1 MLFTGLK
8 ISDTQTGLRVMSK
21 EVATYLLN
29 VKGERY
35 EYETNVLLATKR
47 LDISITEEK
56 IGTIYLNNNKES
68 HFNPIKDSIEI
79 YKLFMK
85 YIISSLSSFIL
96 DIFLF
101 TIFIKLT
108 NEVITS
114 SVISRIIS
122 SIYNFLINKNL
133 IFKNSD
139 NKSIIKYY
147 LLVIIQLAIST
158 TITQV
163 LNNCIKLNIVIIKIL
178 VDTFIFII
186 NFVIQREIVF
196 KKNK

>member
-1 MLFTGLK
+1 
-8 ISDTQTGLRVMSK
+8 
-21 EVATYLLN
+21 
-29 VKGERY
+29 
-35 EYETNVLLATKR
+35 
-47 LDISITEEK
+47 
-56 IGTIYLNNNKES
+56 
-68 HFNPIKDSIEI
+68 
-79 YKLFMK
+79 MK

>member
-96 DIFLF
+96 DILLF

-158 TITQV
+158 TITKV

-196 KKNK
+196 KKK

>member
-1 MLFTGLK
+1 
-8 ISDTQTGLRVMSK
+8 
-21 EVATYLLN
+21 
-29 VKGERY
+29 
-35 EYETNVLLATKR
+35 
-47 LDISITEEK
+47 
-56 IGTIYLNNNKES
+56 
-68 HFNPIKDSIEI
+68 
-79 YKLFMK
+79 MK

-114 SVISRIIS
+114 SAVSRIIS
-122 SIYNFLINKNL
+122 SIYNYLINKNL

-158 TITQV
+158 TITKV
-163 LNNCIKLNIVIIKIL
+163 LTNCIKLNIVIIKIL

-196 KKNK
+196 KKK

>member
-196 KKNK
+196 KKK

>member
-96 DIFLF
+96 DILLF

-108 NEVITS
+108 NELITS

-158 TITQV
+158 TITKV

-196 KKNK
+196 KKK

>member
-1 MLFTGLK
+1 
-8 ISDTQTGLRVMSK
+8 MSK

>member
-47 LDISITEEK
+47 LDISIAEEK

>member
-96 DIFLF
+96 DILLF

-133 IFKNSD
+133 IFNNSD

>member
-96 DIFLF
+96 DILLF

-122 SIYNFLINKNL
+122 SIYNYLINKNL

-147 LLVIIQLAIST
+147 LLVIIQLVIST
-158 TITQV
+158 TITKV

>member
-96 DIFLF
+96 DILLF

-133 IFKNSD
+133 IFNNSD

-196 KKNK
+196 KKK

>member
-96 DIFLF
+96 DILLF